1 MGRAVPA
8 LLVALGATP
17 SDQAT
22 VLRLDIADQVE
33 NASADGVLGRCTLGL
48 LFEDLDDT
56 DEVEVSF
63 NGVPLAWDGGART
76 AGGWDR
82 VGYEDGWSTYPS

>member
-1 MGRAVPA
+1 M
-8 LLVALGATP
+8 
-17 SDQAT
+17 
-22 VLRLDIADQVE
+22 LRLDIADQVE